1 MKKKSLKKIAVAAL
15 SLALMSPAAVFAGT
29 WEKDGDNWKYKKD
42 DGQYAEYEWVQDTD
56 GTWYYCKRWGTMET
70 NHLIDDYYVGA
81 DGRMVSKDDTANPL
95 NQADIYGTCYMSVDR
110 FQDQGDYYQAKVTLY
125 DSSFGTGIDFWNYS
139 KGDKFWIEAVGD
151 YGKVKSVSLSAYGD
165 AYMEVSYGTE
175 TFVYDGE
182 EVWCCGDGSET
193 PVLRKVKENV
203 DVKIPKNISVI
214 SAPGFEQFTLSLDSY
229 LNDSVYKMTPVFN
242 GTTIEK
248 LYDSF
253 INYAG

>member
-56 GTWYYCKRWGTMET
+56 GTWYYCKRWGTMEM
-70 NHLIDDYYVGA
+70 NHLIDGYYVGA

-165 AYMEVSYGTE
+165 AYMEVWNSLYA
-175 TFVYDGE
+175 FV
-182 EVWCCGDGSET
+182 
-193 PVLRKVKENV
+193 RR
-203 DVKIPKNISVI
+203 
-214 SAPGFEQFTLSLDSY
+214 
-229 LNDSVYKMTPVFN
+229 
-242 GTTIEK
+242 
-248 LYDSF
+248 
-253 INYAG
+253 

>member
-1 MKKKSLKKIAVAAL
+1 MI
-15 SLALMSPAAVFAGT
+15 
-29 WEKDGDNWKYKKD
+29 DG
-42 DGQYAEYEWVQDTD
+42 
-56 GTWYYCKRWGTMET
+56 
-70 NHLIDDYYVGA
+70 YYVGA

-110 FQDQGDYYQAKVTLY
+110 FQDQGDYYQAKVILY

-203 DVKIPKNISVI
+203 DVKIP
-214 SAPGFEQFTLSLDSY
+214 LSLRLDLSSLPY
-229 LNDSVYKMTPVFN
+229 PWTA
-242 GTTIEK
+242 I
-248 LYDSF
+248 
-253 INYAG
+253 

>member
-1 MKKKSLKKIAVAAL
+1 M
-15 SLALMSPAAVFAGT
+15 
-29 WEKDGDNWKYKKD
+29 
-42 DGQYAEYEWVQDTD
+42 
-56 GTWYYCKRWGTMET
+56 
-70 NHLIDDYYVGA
+70 IDDYYVGA

-95 NQADIYGTCYMSVDR
+95 NQADIYGTCYMSVDS
-110 FQDQGDYYQAKVTLY
+110 FHDQGDYYQAKVTLY

-182 EVWCCGDGSET
+182 EVWCYGDGSET

>member
-1 MKKKSLKKIAVAAL
+1 MAEKQRVMIVDDDANIAELISLYLAKECYETKI
-15 SLALMSPAAVFAGT
+15 
-29 WEKDGDNWKYKKD
+29 
-42 DGQYAEYEWVQDTD
+42 
-56 GTWYYCKRWGTMET
+56 
-70 NHLIDDYYVGA
+70 
-81 DGRMVSKDDTANPL
+81 
-95 NQADIYGTCYMSVDR
+95 
-110 FQDQGDYYQAKVTLY
+110 
-125 DSSFGTGIDFWNYS
+125 
-139 KGDKFWIEAVGD
+139 
-151 YGKVKSVSLSAYGD
+151 
-165 AYMEVSYGTE
+165 
-175 TFVYDGE
+175 VYDGE